1 MSGRRATLA
10 SMGFNADV
18 GSDTAHTEA
27 MGTRLKSVGSRCS
40 LTCRQRSPRKRED
53 DLLPDMEQQGGS
65 RDVSPLNAQ
74 DAIPHC
80 PATKKKPPQFDSH
93 ALVALKGRNYDGSAY
108 DFSCKPRAETSSL
121 GFCRGAA
128 EKQLV
133 EKTSTF
139 CGYICI

>member
-1 MSGRRATLA
+1 MRADPN
-10 SMGFNADV
+10 SFGVCRVQPIDDEVN
-18 GSDTAHTEA
+18 
-27 MGTRLKSVGSRCS
+27 KSVGSRCS

-80 PATKKKPPQFDSH
+80 PATKKKPPQF
-93 ALVALKGRNYDGSAY
+93 RNYDGSAY
-108 DFSCKPRAETSSL
+108 
-121 GFCRGAA
+121 
-128 EKQLV
+128 
-133 EKTSTF
+133 EKTSTL